1 MGNPL
6 FDIYESGM
14 DQYGL
19 PIQRREMKHKGRN
32 VVWSVG
38 MDKCL
43 IEALAFQAQNGNKVD
58 KCFNE
63 NAYSAACLAVNTR
76 FNLNLNSQK
85 VINRLKTIKK
95 RYRVMKDILSR
106 DGFWWNATTK
116 MIDCESDELWK
127 RYIAVHPDAK
137 AFKGKQIEMYE
148 ELRIVCGDH
157 HQAPGRYAKVKA
169 ESNHHLNDFKH
180 FEEGSVSFP
189 LPSSEDN
196 NSDTDGTE
204 SYAGG
209 GGGDDEY
216 LHEEP
221 QDLPPR
227 NPLKQPLKRP
237 RNSDPFQEA
246 MLAVASSIRRLAD
259 AVEGSKSLINTE
271 ELLEAVME
279 IDGLE
284 EAKQMYA
291 FEYLNG
297 DPVKARAFMAYNKL
311 LEKVKQDR
319 KKRIER
325 RAVLNSAVNEKASK
339 DEEVD
344 HRRQH
349 RHESGEQR
357 HRVRRSGER
366 YKPRHDH
373 ESHSRLTKD
382 DARHRIST
390 QNRNDHLNASRDRRV
405 NWRDETSFTKISREQ
420 SARGNPPQ
428 TSITPTQRK
437 SFDEA
442 LGDVRE
448 AMAQYTQVA
457 NPTESASRRN
467 RMCRAEEPD
476 EFEIVA
482 AGIVENTM
490 GEVENSQPNNVLCS
504 MGDRVGSETIP
515 PPLKESQA
523 RAADSPKG
531 RTKPL
536 SGASRASHPSRDPG
550 YLQDLVYKLSKVG
563 QAIENNDLEAAC
575 LVLGK
580 GIDTGWVKTV
590 NLAFTKLSSNPEK
603 NTEVETFNSYLASLI
618 TSGSLFFLNSL
629 YTRIK
634 FIHLKKHNKDLT
646 ETWLRSEQER

>member
-1 MGNPL
+1 
-6 FDIYESGM
+6 M

-19 PIQRREMKHKGRN
+19 PVQRREMKHKGRN

-43 IEALAFQAQNGNKVD
+43 IEALAFQANNGNKVD

-63 NAYSAACLAVNTR
+63 NAYSAACHAVNTR

-116 MIDCESDELWK
+116 MIDCESDDLWK

-148 ELRIVCGDH
+148 ELRTVCGDH

-180 FEEGSVSFP
+180 FEEDSVSFP

-204 SYAGG
+204 SYAG

-297 DPVKARAFMAYNKL
+297 DPVKARAFMAYNSRMRKL
-311 LEKVKQDR
+311 FLF
-319 KKRIER
+319 
-325 RAVLNSAVNEKASK
+325 
-339 DEEVD
+339 
-344 HRRQH
+344 RQFWWW
-349 RHESGEQR
+349 
-357 HRVRRSGER
+357 
-366 YKPRHDH
+366 K
-373 ESHSRLTKD
+373 
-382 DARHRIST
+382 
-390 QNRNDHLNASRDRRV
+390 
-405 NWRDETSFTKISREQ
+405 
-420 SARGNPPQ
+420 
-428 TSITPTQRK
+428 
-437 SFDEA
+437 
-442 LGDVRE
+442 
-448 AMAQYTQVA
+448 
-457 NPTESASRRN
+457 
-467 RMCRAEEPD
+467 
-476 EFEIVA
+476 
-482 AGIVENTM
+482 
-490 GEVENSQPNNVLCS
+490 
-504 MGDRVGSETIP
+504 
-515 PPLKESQA
+515 
-523 RAADSPKG
+523 
-531 RTKPL
+531 
-536 SGASRASHPSRDPG
+536 
-550 YLQDLVYKLSKVG
+550 
-563 QAIENNDLEAAC
+563 
-575 LVLGK
+575 
-580 GIDTGWVKTV
+580 
-590 NLAFTKLSSNPEK
+590 
-603 NTEVETFNSYLASLI
+603 
-618 TSGSLFFLNSL
+618 
-629 YTRIK
+629 
-634 FIHLKKHNKDLT
+634 
-646 ETWLRSEQER
+646 